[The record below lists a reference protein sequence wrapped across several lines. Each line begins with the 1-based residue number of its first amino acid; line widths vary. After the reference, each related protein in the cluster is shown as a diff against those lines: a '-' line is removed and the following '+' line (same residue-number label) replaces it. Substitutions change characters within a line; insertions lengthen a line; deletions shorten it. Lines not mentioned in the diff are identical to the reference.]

1 MSNLKVLFFD
11 LETAPLLAYVWGPRE
26 DWIPHDRMIHDSFLL
41 AWTAKWRGED
51 KVMTGLLTS
60 KEAKAQDDTRIVIK
74 LADLIRQADI
84 VVAHNANRFD
94 VPMFNNRL
102 LLLGLE
108 PLGPVKTIDTL
119 ILSKKNFR
127 LAYNKLDYLAEKLGI
142 GNKISTTFGLWKECY
157 HGDSAALKQMLEY
170 NVKDVVL
177 LEQVFDKM
185 LPYVKN
191 VPRLVDADYDGQVA
205 CPFCGS
211 ENLQK
216 RGLSGTNVNTF
227 QRFMCKACQK
237 YSRLRVS
244 IKNRLAVSPL

>member
-1 MSNLKVLFFD
+1 MTNLKVLFFD

-60 KEAKAQDDTRIVIK
+60 AEAKKQDDTRIVIK

-84 VVAHNANRFD
+84 VVAHNGDRFD

-108 PLGPVKTIDTL
+108 PLGPVKSIDTCTL
-119 ILSKKNFR
+119 AKKNFR
-127 LAYNKLDYLAEKLGI
+127 LAYNKLDYLAEKLGL
-142 GNKISTTFGLWKECY
+142 GNKIKTDFNLWQDCY
-157 HGDSAALKQMLEY
+157 HGDTAALKAMLEY

-177 LEQVFDKM
+177 LEQVFDRM

-191 VPRLVDADYDGQVA
+191 IPRLVVPEYDGQVG

-216 RGLSGTNVNTF
+216 RGFAGTNVNTF
-227 QRFMCKACQK
+227 QRFMCKVCGK
-237 YSRLRVS
+237 YSKLRVS
-244 IKNRLAVSPL
+244 VKNRLATSPL